1 MMYCTALRMGYVDG
15 ATAYSRGY
23 RPRNDCIS
31 TLPVKRAGKRGPRAG
46 QLYVELP
53 CYNSTQYHIRQ
64 YLVWAGEGPEP
75 EWEDSGK

>member
-23 RPRNDCIS
+23 RPRNDSIAC
-31 TLPVKRAGKRGPRAG
+31 LPVKRAGKRGPRAR

-53 CYNSTQYHIRQ
+53 CSYSTRYHIRQ

-75 EWEDSGK
+75 LWED

>member
-1 MMYCTALRMGYVDG
+1 MKYCTALRMGYVDG

-53 CYNSTQYHIRQ
+53 CYNSTRYHIRQ
-64 YLVWAGEGPEP
+64 YLVWAGDGPEP
-75 EWEDSGK
+75 EWEE